1 MTDVLDRPTLPKS
14 VAAYLSDSATR
25 AGVEALLAVEADTV
39 PPEIEW
45 DELGDYLAA
54 RAVAELTRAEFALAM
69 HTLWQSI
76 WGRLISAT
84 WDAQTPER
92 MDEEGQAVSTGA
104 IWDEKAFT
112 VFHKRDGATLY
123 TLVGLHRR
131 KLTIAFSLERRDRAQ
146 IKSDVDGFTWRD
158 DTQWAAWMLLAEG
171 SAPSG
176 DDNPDLSSLQAA
188 AERAM
193 TAVEAVPKPAKR
205 PVIAKPK
212 PKASRRR
219 P

>member
-1 MTDVLDRPTLPKS
+1 MTDMLDRPTLPKS
-14 VAAYLSDSATR
+14 VADYLSDSATR
-25 AGVEALLAVEADTV
+25 AGVEALLAVEADTL

-76 WGRLISAT
+76 WGRLVSAT
-84 WDAQTPER
+84 WDAQNPER

-104 IWDEKAFT
+104 IWNEKAFT
-112 VFHKRDGATLY
+112 LFHKRDGATLY

-158 DTQWAAWMLLAEG
+158 DTQWAAWMLAEG
-171 SAPSG
+171 LAPSG
-176 DDNPDLSSLQAA
+176 NNNPDLSSLQVA

-193 TAVEAVPKPAKR
+193 TAVEAIPKPAKR
-205 PVIAKPK
+205 PVNAKPK
-212 PKASRRR
+212 PKASRSR